1 MGLCTYIHRSRFSKQ
16 EAMLFIFEL
25 GSEKKSNEGPPS
37 NHSDVEKLWRM
48 VHLVVSGGAI
58 CTALCSLGFSLDR
71 P

>member
-1 MGLCTYIHRSRFSKQ
+1 
-16 EAMLFIFEL
+16 MLFIFEL